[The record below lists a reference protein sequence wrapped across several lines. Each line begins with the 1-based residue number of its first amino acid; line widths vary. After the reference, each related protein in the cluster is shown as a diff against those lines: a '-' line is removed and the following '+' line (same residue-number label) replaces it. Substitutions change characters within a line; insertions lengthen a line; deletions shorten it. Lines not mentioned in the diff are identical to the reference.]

1 MRLCLILTLLL
12 PLASPAQT
20 DSLAADSSGAKKH
33 ICFSIK
39 TDLLPLMN
47 SLTEKGFTDYSI
59 CSAASFN
66 RQYGLQ
72 LRFSYF
78 NNAGTLATN
87 IDMQYVYFVKMYEHA
102 MLNVGAF
109 CGFSNRKYSDEYL
122 HYTDRYM
129 QYGASGGGNIRFTE
143 HWHLSPS
150 LLIGVQNMLWRKTE
164 KGFSRNEPGRMYSK
178 VMLELGYRF

>member
-1 MRLCLILTLLL
+1 MRLCLILILLT
-12 PLASPAQT
+12 PFASSAQT
-20 DSLAADSSGAKKH
+20 DSLDADSSASKKH

-47 SLTEKGFTDYSI
+47 TLTEKGFTDYSI
-59 CSAASFN
+59 CTAASFN

-78 NNAGTLATN
+78 NNEGNLATT

-102 MLNVGAF
+102 MLNAGAF
-109 CGFSNRKYSDEYL
+109 CGFSDRKYSDEYL

-129 QYGASGGGNIRFTE
+129 QFGVSGGGNIRFTE
-143 HWHLSPS
+143 HWHLSLS

-164 KGFSRNEPGRMYSK
+164 KGFSRNEARSMYSK
-178 VMLELGYRF
+178 VLLELGYRF